1 MAKEKAITARDQA
14 KAKQMN
20 QQGLEQ
26 YRRWEIEAAVRSFE
40 RAALLMPSNPDH
52 HLNLARGLARLGDYE
67 RALRALGEFIRYEDE
82 DTELVERFEALFANA
97 LDGVEKLLTSK
108 MPKAGLSLEEV
119 GAAIQMWLEFRI
131 SLGRQALD
139 VRRPELWAAALDYA
153 VRKVNFRELTQKRI
167 AAMYGI
173 SEKSLRA
180 RFKDLVETLDIMP
193 CDYRYFRGKENPL
206 DKLVEAAVLL
216 EKLEE
221 RFQKP

>member
-1 MAKEKAITARDQA
+1 MAKEKAITAEDQA
-14 KAKQMN
+14 KAEQMN

-26 YRRWEIEAAVRSFE
+26 YKRWEIEAAITSFE
-40 RAALLMPSNPDH
+40 RAALLVPSNSDH

-97 LDGVEKLLTSK
+97 LDGVERLLTSK

-131 SLGRQALD
+131 SLGRQTLD

-167 AAMYGI
+167 ATMYGI

-180 RFKDLVETLDIMP
+180 RFRDLVGTLDIMP

>member
-1 MAKEKAITARDQA
+1 MANARAITADDQA
-14 KAKQMN
+14 KAEQLN

-26 YRRWEIEAAVRSFE
+26 YKRWEIEAAVKSFE
-40 RAALLMPSNPDH
+40 RAARLAPDNPDL

-67 RALRALGEFIRYEDE
+67 RALRALGEFIRYEEE

-97 LDGVEKLLTSK
+97 LDGVERLLTSK
-108 MPKAGLSLEEV
+108 MPRAGLSLEEI

-131 SLGRQALD
+131 SLGRQSLD

-153 VRKVNFRELTQKRI
+153 VRKVNFRDLPQKQI
-167 AAMYGI
+167 ATMYGI
-173 SEKSLRA
+173 SEKSLRG